1 MRIGELAADLGTS
14 TKTLRFYERSGLLPP
29 PGRLLNGYRA
39 YDRQAIAQ
47 ARLVVG
53 LRRVG
58 LTIEE
63 VRDLLEGDEGTRRQR
78 LLGVLDRH
86 LQEIALQISVLQGQH
101 DDLAARY
108 RALLDLPKDQ
118 DGGCVCAALSLTC
131 DCAGR
136 RRMNGEA

>member
-29 PGRLLNGYRA
+29 ADRLENGYRA
-39 YDRQAIAQ
+39 YDREAIAQ

-53 LRRVG
+53 LRRIG
-58 LTIEE
+58 LTVEE
-63 VRDLLEGDEGTRRQR
+63 VRDLLDGDAATRRQR

-86 LQEIALQISVLQGQH
+86 LNEIALQISVLQGQH

-108 RALLDLPKDQ
+108 RALLDLPKSR
-118 DGGCVCAALSLTC
+118 DGACLCGALSLPC
-131 DCAGR
+131 SCGPGA
-136 RRMNGEA
+136 